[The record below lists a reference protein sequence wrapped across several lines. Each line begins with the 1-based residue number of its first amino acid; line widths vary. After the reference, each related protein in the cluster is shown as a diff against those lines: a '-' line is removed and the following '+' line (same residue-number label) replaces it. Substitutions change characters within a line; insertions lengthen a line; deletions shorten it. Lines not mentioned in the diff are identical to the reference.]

1 MSRQISSADRVG
13 NSALSTVATLNL
25 ANRHGAAGS
34 ESGTR
39 VIAALA
45 SRAVRDPLTLC
56 DSILVHFATL
66 AGAAGARWSSV
77 PIRGPGMRG
86 HRHERAMEP
95 AWLCLAGF
103 RAPHNRRGI
112 QATRQLRAPRD
123 AQRERPFTVGWP
135 PGAVGLRLS
144 RPPATAVSPSA
155 SRTGPHGG
163 PARRK
168 AGWRRRSSD
177 PLQFPTRRAAPLP
190 FVGMFAFSAPFR
202 GNFPPV
208 HRVL

>member
-103 RAPHNRRGI
+103 RAPRNRRGI
-112 QATRQLRAPRD
+112 QATRQLRAPRNV
-123 AQRERPFTVGWP
+123 QRERPCTVGWP
-135 PGAVGLRLS
+135 RGLW
-144 RPPATAVSPSA
+144 
-155 SRTGPHGG
+155 GCG
-163 PARRK
+163 
-168 AGWRRRSSD
+168 
-177 PLQFPTRRAAPLP
+177 
-190 FVGMFAFSAPFR
+190 
-202 GNFPPV
+202 
-208 HRVL
+208 